1 MSAPLAAKIVDAV
14 IAVIIAVLLGSLLFI
29 ESTGYA
35 RCHATA
41 EDAGYVPHFDPVT
54 LKCRVSLL

>member
-1 MSAPLAAKIVDAV
+1 MSALGKLVDAA
-14 IAVIIAVLLGSLLFI
+14 IAVIVATLLGSLLFI
-29 ESTGYA
+29 EVAGYT
-35 RCHATA
+35 RCHAVA